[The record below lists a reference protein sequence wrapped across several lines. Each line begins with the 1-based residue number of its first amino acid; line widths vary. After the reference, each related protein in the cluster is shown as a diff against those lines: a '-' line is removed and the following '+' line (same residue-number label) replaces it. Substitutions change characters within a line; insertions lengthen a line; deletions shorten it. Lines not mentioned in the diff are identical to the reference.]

1 VGAFTAAGQIT
12 AQTIN
17 GGISFGSKDFK
28 KFIRRALLPMMSTEV
43 RQAWAEFAGP
53 QGEDDIPLGEDDIP
67 LGVQGPTPLVESKM
81 SGKVASPRYI
91 WLE

>member
-53 QGEDDIPLGEDDIP
+53 QGEDDLP
-67 LGVQGPTPLVESKM
+67 LGVQGPTPLLESKR
-81 SGKVASPRYI
+81 SGKVASLRYI